1 MADGDKVHVNLTRRY
16 QKPYQQ
22 VCEGQYGDKELAHE
36 ILRPLRRDLRDY
48 GDEPLQL
55 IQQVATELDQI
66 PAEPLLKQSVNW
78 GEKSQRIERRAQQI
92 DGHLKALALAVQ
104 ACQRQ
109 LQELRSSIYPH
120 DLTKDDLT
128 KEMYKKYISAV
139 YKANFEERVP
149 LAQHYN
155 GVDQVSVDTRLK
167 GMRIYVDQGVESF
180 AAQMIHNGNVTPLR
194 RPPMTRPSIGIH
206 DDLLSR

>member
-1 MADGDKVHVNLTRRY
+1 MADGDKGHINLTRRY

-22 VCEGQYGDKELAHE
+22 LCEGLSGDKELAHE
-36 ILRPLRRDLRDY
+36 VLRPLKRDLRDY
-48 GDEPLQL
+48 GNEPLQL

-66 PAEPLLKQSVNW
+66 PAEPLLKQSVDW
-78 GEKSQRIERRAQQI
+78 GGKSQRIDRRAQQI
-92 DGHLKALALAVQ
+92 DGHLKAIDLALQ

-109 LQELRSSIYPH
+109 LQELRSSICPH

-155 GVDQVSVDTRLK
+155 GVDQVTVDTRLK
-167 GMRIYVDQGVESF
+167 GMRIHVDQGIESF
-180 AAQMIHNGNVTPLR
+180 AAQMIRNGSVKHLR